1 MSLPTIP
8 EGLTVK
14 YQHRRNCTR
23 PVKMGDYSALDPRGG
38 ETVASVFD
46 TDGNLVA
53 SGVACC
59 HAKDNYSKR
68 IGRAIALGRALK
80 AYRELADDLW
90 GQDENVRSGDGT
102 RKGEAA

>member
-14 YQHRRNCTR
+14 YQHRRNWTR
-23 PVKMGDYSALDPRGG
+23 PVTMAYVFELDPRGG

-46 TDGNLVA
+46 ADGNLVA

-68 IGRAIALGRALK
+68 IGRAISLGRALK
-80 AYRELADDLW
+80 QLETGPLDTAAKRDALSAMRAE
-90 GQDENVRSGDGT
+90 DG
-102 RKGEAA
+102 R